1 MSVPTPRPAPTSG
14 GARASTDGTAGRPDT
29 TDTAAPVVVVD
40 SLRIHDH
47 LQDVVAVE
55 SVTFSLR
62 PGQALGIVGESGSGK
77 TITCRA
83 LLGVLPELFE
93 VTAGS
98 VTIDGRDTA
107 TLSRK
112 DWTALRGTTISAVF
126 QDPATYLNPSIPVGK
141 QLEEIL
147 RVKKGVP
154 RRQAEDAAVALLE
167 AVRIRDPHFVFHQYP
182 FELSG
187 GMLQRILIAAAV
199 ACEPAVLIADEAT
212 TALDVTVQ
220 AEILDLLTDLKDRLG
235 LALIVVSHDL
245 AVVAQLCGE
254 VLVMRNGVVVE
265 QGPTEQILYRP
276 EHEYTQLLLD
286 EHHRFGLERFLR
298 APGDDPAA
306 SVGRGSRTE
315 APA

>member
-1 MSVPTPRPAPTSG
+1 MSFQ
-14 GARASTDGTAGRPDT
+14 
-29 TDTAAPVVVVD
+29 APVSPVD
-40 SLRIHDH
+40 AGPLPEPVISVDGLRIYNH
-47 LQDVVAVE
+47 LQDDVTVE
-55 SVTFSLR
+55 NVTFSLR

-93 VTAGS
+93 ITEG
-98 VTIDGRDTA
+98 TITILGRDTA
-107 TLSRK
+107 TLRRRE
-112 DWTALRGTTISAVF
+112 WTALRGTSISAVF

-154 RRQAEDAAVALLE
+154 RRAAKQEALNLLE
-167 AVRIRDPHFVFHQYP
+167 LVRIREPEYVFFQYP

-187 GMLQRILIAAAV
+187 GMLQRVLIAAAV
-199 ACEPAVLIADEAT
+199 ACEPAILIADEAT

-245 AVVAQLCGE
+245 AVVAQLCEE
-254 VLVMRNGVVVE
+254 VLVMKSGEIVE
-265 QGPTEQILYRP
+265 QGPTARILYNP
-276 EHEYTQLLLD
+276 QAEYTQLLLD

-298 APGDDPAA
+298 RP
-306 SVGRGSRTE
+306 E
-315 APA
+315 ATA